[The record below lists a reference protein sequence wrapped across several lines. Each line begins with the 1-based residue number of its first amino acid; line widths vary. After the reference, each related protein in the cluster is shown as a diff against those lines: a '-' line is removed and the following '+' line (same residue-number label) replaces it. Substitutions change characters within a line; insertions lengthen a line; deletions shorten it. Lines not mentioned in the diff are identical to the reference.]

1 MLGPYGLGIL
11 AAILSGGLH
20 AFGAILQKSA
30 VNRIPVAERDD
41 RFMRRLLR
49 TPAWLLGLALS
60 FGLGTVFNL
69 LAQRLI
75 GPALVPGLTASGML
89 VLAVAAVRLIGEH
102 LRPLEMLGILLLVAG
117 TGLLGW
123 SRLAIPADQ
132 VDLLD
137 HALLLRILGFTVV
150 LGACWFLSFWL
161 ARRAPSRSRGLWM
174 AVSGGFPFSLSNLW
188 ILPMLLTIGSVLAGT
203 ALIVEVFLFLVSCV
217 LLVGTN
223 AAGIRQTQEAYKF
236 AQASRV
242 QPIQQIPTQ
251 IVPILLYFFVF
262 RRTASGLPLLLVP
275 LAVVMIISA
284 GFLLGE
290 RKAEL

>member
-1 MLGPYGLGIL
+1 MMLGPYGLGIL

-30 VNRIPVAERDD
+30 VNRIPAAERDD

-60 FGLGTVFNL
+60 FGVGTVFNL

-89 VLAVAAVRLIGEH
+89 VLAVASVRLIGEH

-150 LGACWFLSFWL
+150 LGACWLLSFWL
-161 ARRAPSRSRGLWM
+161 DRAASPPHGQIEPMGVHPAWRRLGL
-174 AVSGGFPFSLSNLW
+174 GGA
-188 ILPMLLTIGSVLAGT
+188 LLAEVLRRLYAHG
-203 ALIVEVFLFLVSCV
+203 AVEVYVE
-217 LLVGTN
+217 TDN
-223 AAGIRQTQEAYKF
+223 YRDATF
-236 AQASRV
+236 A
-242 QPIQQIPTQ
+242 
-251 IVPILLYFFVF
+251 LYE
-262 RRTASGLPLLLVP
+262 
-275 LAVVMIISA
+275 SA
-284 GFLLGE
+284 GFLVE
-290 RKAEL
+290 REVLVYRKDYQGLSAD